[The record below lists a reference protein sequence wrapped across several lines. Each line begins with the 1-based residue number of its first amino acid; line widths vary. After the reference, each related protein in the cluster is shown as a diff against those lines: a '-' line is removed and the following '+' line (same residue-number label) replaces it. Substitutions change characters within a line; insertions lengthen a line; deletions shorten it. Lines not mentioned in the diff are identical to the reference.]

1 MERIFNYIARGKGWG
16 IRWLLLFTLVVTVVY
31 AAGIRSVGNRTFVP
45 AAQKVAD
52 HFLPIR
58 VEEGIVVEP
67 ADTVKNY
74 TLVLGDENDADAE
87 TIEFV
92 MNTGVDSLDTE
103 GLNNGLYLTRKAIY
117 TVTGNKTE
125 IRELEDSF
133 YLPQGDYTEVFK
145 SLLNW
150 VVVSFSVFGYVILF
164 AFYLLAV
171 MFYACCSYAVSA
183 LMKKKFEFDLR
194 MRLSVLAF
202 VATYAVFS
210 LLGLFG
216 FSSRIIFFI
225 AVLALQG
232 LILKD
237 MAAEQPEAK
246 SE

>member
-16 IRWLLLFTLVVTVVY
+16 IKWLLLFTLVVTVVY
-31 AAGIRSVGNRTFVP
+31 AAGIRSVGNRTLVP
-45 AAQKVAD
+45 AAQEVAD
-52 HFLPIR
+52 RFLPIR

-67 ADTVKNY
+67 TDTVKNY

-92 MNTGVDSLDTE
+92 MNTGVDSLNTE
-103 GLNNGLYLTRKAIY
+103 GLDNGLYLTRKAIY
-117 TVTGNKTE
+117 TVAGGKTE
-125 IRELEDSF
+125 IRKLESSF
-133 YLPQGDYTEVFK
+133 YLPQGDYTDVFN
-145 SLLNW
+145 SILNQTII
-150 VVVSFSVFGYVILF
+150 FFGIFGYMILF

-202 VATYAVFS
+202 IATYAVFG

-216 FSSRIIFFI
+216 FSSKIIFFV

-237 MAAEQPEAK
+237 FAEERA
-246 SE
+246 

>member
-16 IRWLLLFTLVVTVVY
+16 IKWLLLFTLVVTVVY
-31 AAGIRSVGNRTFVP
+31 AAGIRSVGNRTLVP
-45 AAQKVAD
+45 AAQEVAD
-52 HFLPIR
+52 RFLPIR

-67 ADTVKNY
+67 TDTVKNY

-92 MNTGVDSLDTE
+92 MNTGVDSLNTE
-103 GLNNGLYLTRKAIY
+103 ELDNGLYLTRKAIY
-117 TVTGNKTE
+117 TVVGGKTE
-125 IRELEDSF
+125 IRKLESSF
-133 YLPQGDYTEVFK
+133 YLPQGDYTDVFN
-145 SLLNW
+145 SILNQTII
-150 VVVSFSVFGYVILF
+150 FFGIFGYMILF

-202 VATYAVFS
+202 IATYAVFG

-216 FSSRIIFFI
+216 FSSKIIFFV

-237 MAAEQPEAK
+237 F
-246 SE
+246 SEERA

>member
-16 IRWLLLFTLVVTVVY
+16 IKWLLLFTLVVTVVY
-31 AAGIRSVGNRTFVP
+31 AAGIRSVGNRTLVP
-45 AAQKVAD
+45 AAQEVAD
-52 HFLPIR
+52 RFLPIR

-67 ADTVKNY
+67 TDTVKNY

-92 MNTGVDSLDTE
+92 MNTGVDSLNTE
-103 GLNNGLYLTRKAIY
+103 GLDNGLYLTRKAIY
-117 TVTGNKTE
+117 TVAGGKTE
-125 IRELEDSF
+125 IRKLESSF
-133 YLPQGDYTEVFK
+133 YLPQGDYTDVFN
-145 SLLNW
+145 SILNQTII
-150 VVVSFSVFGYVILF
+150 FFGIFGYMILF

-216 FSSRIIFFI
+216 FSSKIIFFV

-237 MAAEQPEAK
+237 FAEERA
-246 SE
+246 

>member
-16 IRWLLLFTLVVTVVY
+16 IKWLLLFTLVVTVVY
-31 AAGIRSVGNRTFVP
+31 AAGIRSVGNRTLVP
-45 AAQKVAD
+45 AAQEVAD
-52 HFLPIR
+52 RFLPIR

-67 ADTVKNY
+67 TDTVKNY

-92 MNTGVDSLDTE
+92 MNTGVDSLNTE
-103 GLNNGLYLTRKAIY
+103 GLDNGLYLTRKAIY
-117 TVTGNKTE
+117 TVAGGKTE
-125 IRELEDSF
+125 IRKLESSF
-133 YLPQGDYTEVFK
+133 YLPQGDYTDVFN
-145 SLLNW
+145 SILNQTII
-150 VVVSFSVFGYVILF
+150 FFGIFGYMILF

-171 MFYACCSYAVSA
+171 MFYACCSYAVST

-202 VATYAVFS
+202 IATYAVFG

-216 FSSRIIFFI
+216 FSSKIIFFV

-237 MAAEQPEAK
+237 FAEERA
-246 SE
+246 

>member
-1 MERIFNYIARGKGWG
+1 MRERKRGQSICVVKADIGARPVFPEIA
-16 IRWLLLFTLVVTVVY
+16 
-31 AAGIRSVGNRTFVP
+31 
-45 AAQKVAD
+45 
-52 HFLPIR
+52 
-58 VEEGIVVEP
+58 
-67 ADTVKNY
+67 
-74 TLVLGDENDADAE
+74 
-87 TIEFV
+87 
-92 MNTGVDSLDTE
+92 DSLDFFAAPVPIFGVNRHSGFPERKSTPGI
-103 GLNNGLYLTRKAIY
+103 GLENVRKRLSLIY
-117 TVTGNKTE
+117 GEKNYSLE

-150 VVVSFSVFGYVILF
+150 VVVSFAVFGYVILF

-225 AVLALQG
+225 AVMALQG

>member
-16 IRWLLLFTLVVTVVY
+16 IKWLLLFTLVVTVVY
-31 AAGIRSVGNRTFVP
+31 AAGIRSVGNRTLVP
-45 AAQKVAD
+45 AAQEVAD
-52 HFLPIR
+52 RFLPIR

-67 ADTVKNY
+67 TDTVKNY

-92 MNTGVDSLDTE
+92 MNTGVDSLNTE
-103 GLNNGLYLTRKAIY
+103 ELDNGLYLTRKAIY
-117 TVTGNKTE
+117 TVVGGKTE
-125 IRELEDSF
+125 IRKLESSF
-133 YLPQGDYTEVFK
+133 YLPQGDYTDVFN
-145 SLLNW
+145 SILNQTII
-150 VVVSFSVFGYVILF
+150 FFGIFGYMILF

-202 VATYAVFS
+202 IATYAVFG

-216 FSSRIIFFI
+216 FSSKIIFFV

-237 MAAEQPEAK
+237 FAEERA
-246 SE
+246 